1 MIKIVYAGLLGVA
14 QDIKSL
20 IQGIDF
26 KKLDA
31 ELHLYGGGN
40 QKEDIKGYIARCPDR
55 GVFFHGYV
63 EPTELR
69 EVLKQY
75 DAALIPLATYIK
87 GAVPSKIFDTLPL
100 GLPILFCGDGEG
112 AEIVRKYQVGF
123 VSPPNDEKGLRD
135 NILRLSQMTE
145 QDRKMIGEREKKVA
159 REEFDFEKQMDKCH
173 QFIKGLVYAEYEK
186 NIISKQ

>member
-1 MIKIVYAGLLGVA
+1 MIEIVYAGLLGVA

-26 KKLDA
+26 TQLGA

-40 QKEDIKGYIARCPDR
+40 QKEDIKGYIARYPDR

-63 EPTELR
+63 EPTQLKEVLR
-69 EVLKQY
+69 EY

-123 VSPPNDEKGLRD
+123 VSKPNDAKGLMD
-135 NILRLSQMTE
+135 NIQRLSLMTDQERKQMS
-145 QDRKMIGEREKKVA
+145 EREKKVA
-159 REEFDFEKQMDKCH
+159 REEFDFEKQMDRFH
-173 QFIKGLVYAEYEK
+173 HFIQGQVRAE
-186 NIISKQ
+186 